1 VRVAQGH
8 AVEKDS
14 KQQHTESE
22 IILQTMATECLVSL
36 LNSLLVWHKDGE
48 PIAHEG
54 GSAPAVDASPEES
67 VHSKLISHVGS
78 AVDLAT
84 ESGDQSPR
92 GEKAAGD
99 KGTRKV
105 ESVESKKA
113 YKLGFQ
119 EGIALFN
126 TKPKKG
132 IKFMQ
137 DNGMLGTSPKD
148 IATFLAKTSGL
159 NKTMI
164 GDYLGEREE
173 TSLKVPICPYSAH
186 VFTLWLF

>member
-1 VRVAQGH
+1 M
-8 AVEKDS
+8 EKDS

-36 LNSLLVWHKDGE
+36 LNSLLVWHKDGA
-48 PIAHEG
+48 PIPQEG
-54 GSAPAVDASPEES
+54 DSAPAVDASPEES
-67 VHSKLISHVGS
+67 VHSKLITHVGS

-84 ESGDQSPR
+84 ESGDHSPKGER
-92 GEKAAGD
+92 GA
-99 KGTRKV
+99 RKV

-173 TSLKVPICPYSAH
+173 TSLKVPICPCSA
-186 VFTLWLF
+186 